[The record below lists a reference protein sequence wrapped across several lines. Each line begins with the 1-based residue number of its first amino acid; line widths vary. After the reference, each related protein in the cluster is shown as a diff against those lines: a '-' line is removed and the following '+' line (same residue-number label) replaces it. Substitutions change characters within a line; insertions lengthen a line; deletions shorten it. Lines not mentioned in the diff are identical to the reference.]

1 MCNRA
6 HVIFGLKIPDSLNL
20 TLDTTTVCINCYAAE
35 NVMKISGVMGKTSR
49 GAERCTFSR
58 QETMGALNFNL
69 NNFAPS

>member
-49 GAERCTFSR
+49 GGRKVHIFKTGDYGCSYFQFE
-58 QETMGALNFNL
+58 
-69 NNFAPS
+69 